1 MTQPKRIRAGM
12 VVKSRAGEPLGRV
25 LSVDDEGFVLER
37 RVVIT
42 REHRVRLDEVHEL
55 EADGVVIH
63 HARTPP
69 LHAEAKDLTE
79 VFWSAR
85 RARDEQKPLDERETR
100 WSGVSQRI
108 VAVTEHAEAYPVQ
121 VERGTVSN
129 PRYVPMSEEQLPLS
143 TASGPDEEEPRP
155 PRSKGATQG
164 APPPRPSSRLPWN
177 RGVLRL
183 AEGIVARYAARPF
196 IAATSLLERLRGAW
210 TFAEH

>member
-1 MTQPKRIRAGM
+1 MSQPKRIRAGM

-42 REHRVRLDEVHEL
+42 REHRVRLEEVHAL

-63 HARTPP
+63 HDRTPP
-69 LHAEAKDLTE
+69 LHADAKDLTE

-129 PRYVPMSEEQLPLS
+129 PRYVPMSEERLPLS
-143 TASGPDEEEPRP
+143 TPPDEEEP
-155 PRSKGATQG
+155 PR
-164 APPPRPSSRLPWN
+164 APPPKRSSRSPWN
-177 RGVLRL
+177 RGVLQL
-183 AEGIVARYAARPF
+183 TEGLVARYAARPF
-196 IAATSLLERLRGAW
+196 IAATSLFERMRGAW
-210 TFAEH
+210 SFAEH